1 MHIVT
6 VKYDLTIN
14 QIIEKFKE
22 NQKTKDLKE
31 FYFQGENYK
40 RLCVGYINNDGFLE
54 LRTFDKNNGVISE
67 VVWHRTALNLMVK
80 SFDQKYRIIESLQ
93 EIFV

>member
-54 LRTFDKNNGVISE
+54 LRSFADKDGVMSE
-67 VVWHRTALNLMVK
+67 VVWHRTALNLGVR
-80 SFDQKYRIIESLQ
+80 SFAQKYRIIESLN
-93 EIFV
+93 ELV